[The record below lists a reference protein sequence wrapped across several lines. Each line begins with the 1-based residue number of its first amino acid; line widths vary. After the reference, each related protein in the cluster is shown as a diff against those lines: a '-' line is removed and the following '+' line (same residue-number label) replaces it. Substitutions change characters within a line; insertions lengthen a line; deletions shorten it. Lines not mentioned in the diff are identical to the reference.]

1 MRSILCIAQ
10 VCCDILFGGL
20 SHIPAPGEEVYATA
34 FDIKAGGGANT
45 AISLARLGAPTG
57 LLTCIGNDL
66 PGALLLQ
73 QLRQAGVQVLGK
85 LQLPAY
91 TTDISAVLSTA
102 RDRCFAS
109 FSVPGSELFDAD
121 TLADVIGAHDI
132 VHTYPGYC
140 GCYAIAELAEK
151 HGKLLSLDMSACDAA
166 QAQATLEAL
175 PHAHYLKLNEAEAL
189 ALTGEKTAEL
199 ALQRLAA
206 VVKTGVVITL
216 GENGCIGMDGREVDA
231 PKRYAQPAIRYG
243 AFCDAC
249 GAGDNFSAGF
259 LRAIADGKAL
269 SQALT
274 WGSHI
279 AGQAVTWLGGND
291 IRINCTKIEC

>member
-1 MRSILCIAQ
+1 MRSVLCIAQ

-20 SHIPAPGEEVYATA
+20 SHIPAPGEEVYANA
-34 FDIKAGGGANT
+34 FAIKAGGGANT
-45 AISLARLGAPTG
+45 AISLARLGTPTSI
-57 LLTCIGNDL
+57 LTRVGNDL

-73 QLRQAGVQVLGK
+73 QLHHAGVHALGK
-85 LQLPAY
+85 LQAPECA
-91 TTDISAVLSTA
+91 TDISTVLSTA
-102 RDRCFAS
+102 QDRCFAS
-109 FSVPGSELFDAD
+109 YCAPGTELFDAH
-121 TLADVIGAHDI
+121 TLAQAVHAHDI

-140 GCYAIAELAEK
+140 GSYLIAELVERY
-151 HGKLLSLDMSACDAA
+151 GKVLSLDMSACDAK
-166 QAQATLEAL
+166 QAQATFEIL

-189 ALTGEKTAEL
+189 ALTGEKTAER
-199 ALQRLAA
+199 ALERLAA
-206 VVKTGVVITL
+206 VVKTGAVVTL
-216 GENGCIGMDGREVDA
+216 GENGCIAMDGREVNA

-249 GAGDNFSAGF
+249 GAGDNFAAGF
-259 LRAIADGKAL
+259 LHAIADEKSL

-291 IRINCTKIEC
+291 VRINCTKIDC